1 MAKPSK
7 HSPHAHRC
15 IQNSLPVQGALTEDP
30 RHIHCQLS
38 VWIRPPQWVQSR
50 NKQNQ
55 GAGEGGPRADQS
67 LESQSAHFPNQ
78 PWIPMLF
85 RSSGQGPAKLPFC
98 ALHSA
103 RCYKDKRS
111 PAALKEFNNFPKCNA
126 SQSAGSQSPA
136 SEPPGKFINNA
147 DARAHSQT
155 EGITFFRNEAQEL
168 ILSFLSWPNL
178 TACEN
183 LVP

>member
-1 MAKPSK
+1 M
-7 HSPHAHRC
+7 
-15 IQNSLPVQGALTEDP
+15 
-30 RHIHCQLS
+30 
-38 VWIRPPQWVQSR
+38 QSRR

-55 GAGEGGPRADQS
+55 GAGERGLRADQS
-67 LESQSAHFPNQ
+67 LESQSAHFPHQ
-78 PWIPMLF
+78 PWLWIPMLF
-85 RSSGQGPAKLPFC
+85 RFSGQGPAKLPFC

-111 PAALKEFNNFPKCNA
+111 PAVRKEFNNFPKCNA
-126 SQSAGSQSPA
+126 SPSAGSQSPA
-136 SEPPGKFINNA
+136 CEPSGTFINNA

-155 EGITFFRNEAQEL
+155 EGIIFFRNEAQEL
-168 ILSFLSWPNL
+168 ILSFLSWPHL